1 PGAHQRPATDAG
13 IRLQRHGQA
22 GERAYPRTGPGHPH
36 PVCHRPGGK
45 PPAGPG
51 AAPGQY
57 PHGVAG

>member
-1 PGAHQRPATDAG
+1 
-13 IRLQRHGQA
+13 RHGQA